1 MELDD
6 VTFSIPIN
14 ITCDCNF
21 FVSTNFHDQV
31 HWMLHWIFEV
41 MHQKHTTMLNFSQEM
56 AWIMTGSFLETT
68 CQLIQLVK
76 HYQNIDY

>member
-1 MELDD
+1 
-6 VTFSIPIN
+6 
-14 ITCDCNF
+14 
-21 FVSTNFHDQV
+21 
-31 HWMLHWIFEV
+31 MLHWIFEV